1 MRRHWTDLT
10 TRDAA
15 TLPEGTVAVLPVAA
29 VEQHGPHLPLGT
41 DAFINRG
48 MIARFLELLPDD
60 MPAVILP
67 EQTVGASAEHL
78 DFAGSLA
85 LSPGRLIETWTDII
99 ACAARAGV
107 KRFLIFNSHGGQSG
121 FLAHVALDLRVRLGL
136 FVAYAA
142 WFDAGYPAGMFSDE
156 EIAYGMHGGA
166 IETSLMLH
174 LHPALVRL
182 DEVADFRPS
191 THDIE
196 AVARQFSANPGNG
209 RLGGFGWKAQDLQ
222 RSGVTGNAAA
232 ATAENGRL
240 LLDHVA
246 SRLVELV
253 SDLGK
258 ADDFVTRYAGA

>member
-1 MRRHWTDLT
+1 MRRYWTDLT

-15 TLPEGTVAVLPVAA
+15 ALPPDTVAILPVAA
-29 VEQHGPHLPLGT
+29 VEQHGPHLPVGT

-48 MIARFLELLPDD
+48 MIARFLELLPDNV
-60 MPAVILP
+60 PAVVLP

-85 LSPGRLIETWTDII
+85 LSPARLIDNWTDII

-121 FLAHVALDLRVRLGL
+121 FLAHAALDLRVRLGL

-142 WFDAGYPAGMFSDE
+142 WFDAGYPDGMFTAD

-174 LHPALVRL
+174 LRPDLVRQA
-182 DEVADFRPS
+182 EIADFQPS
-191 THDIE
+191 TRDIE

-222 RSGVTGNAAA
+222 RSGVTGNASA
-232 ATAENGRL
+232 ATAENGRV

-246 SRLVELV
+246 TRLVELV

-258 ADDFVTRYAGA
+258 ADDFVTRYTGA

>member
-1 MRRHWTDLT
+1 MRRYWTDLT

-15 TLPEGTVAVLPVAA
+15 ALPPDTVAILPVAA
-29 VEQHGPHLPLGT
+29 VEQHGPHLPVGT
-41 DAFINRG
+41 DAFISRG
-48 MIARFLELLPDD
+48 MLARFVELLPDD
-60 MPAVILP
+60 VPAVILP

-85 LSPGRLIETWTDII
+85 LSPARLIDTWTDII

-107 KRFLIFNSHGGQSG
+107 RRFLIFNSHGGQSG
-121 FLAHVALDLRVRLGL
+121 FLAHAALDLRVRLGL

-142 WFDAGYPAGMFSDE
+142 WFDAGYPEGMFTPE
-156 EIAYGMHGGA
+156 EIACGMHGGA

-174 LHPALVRL
+174 LRPDLVRR
-182 DEVADFRPS
+182 DEIADFQPITRG
-191 THDIE
+191 IE

-209 RLGGFGWKAQDLQ
+209 RLAGFGWKAQDLQ

-232 ATAENGRL
+232 ATADNGRL
-240 LLDHVA
+240 LLEHVTT
-246 SRLVELV
+246 RLVELV

-258 ADDFVTRYAGA
+258 ADDFVTRYTGA

>member
-1 MRRHWTDLT
+1 
-10 TRDAA
+10 
-15 TLPEGTVAVLPVAA
+15 
-29 VEQHGPHLPLGT
+29 
-41 DAFINRG
+41 
-48 MIARFLELLPDD
+48 MITRFLELLPDNV
-60 MPAVILP
+60 PAVVLP

-85 LSPGRLIETWTDII
+85 LSPARLIDTWTDII
-99 ACAARAGV
+99 ACAARSGI

-121 FLAHVALDLRVRLGL
+121 FLAHAALDLRVRLGL

-142 WFDAGYPAGMFSDE
+142 WFDAGYPEGMFSSE
-156 EIAYGMHGGA
+156 EIVYGMHGGA

-174 LHPALVRL
+174 LRPDLVRQSKI
-182 DEVADFRPS
+182 ADFQPITRE
-191 THDIE
+191 IE

-232 ATAENGRL
+232 ATAENGRV

-246 SRLVELV
+246 TRLVELV
-253 SDLGK
+253 GDLGK
-258 ADDFVTRYAGA
+258 ADDFVTRYTSS